1 MSNEADSTRKDLS
14 RELQFAKK
22 ELQSNNKN
30 K

>member
-1 MSNEADSTRKDLS
+1 MSSEVDSTKKDLS

-22 ELQSNNKN
+22 ELQGNNKN